1 MSSISIQIQ
10 NKKKPSQLST
20 LAHKCH
26 FRAVGKSENPEVPVL
41 FGGHNLPTLVEIG
54 LTDLTKSGG
63 ALVPPA
69 PPGTTGLHFKH
80 HAPFCAQ
87 DDRKKMLPFTQF
99 CHFSLQIIFTH
110 IWLTNVVK
118 NSVMVQRFL

>member
-54 LTDLTKSGG
+54 LTDLPNGQHPCCLFVLHEIS
-63 ALVPPA
+63 LVI
-69 PPGTTGLHFKH
+69 LEDKY
-80 HAPFCAQ
+80 
-87 DDRKKMLPFTQF
+87 K
-99 CHFSLQIIFTH
+99 
-110 IWLTNVVK
+110 
-118 NSVMVQRFL
+118 